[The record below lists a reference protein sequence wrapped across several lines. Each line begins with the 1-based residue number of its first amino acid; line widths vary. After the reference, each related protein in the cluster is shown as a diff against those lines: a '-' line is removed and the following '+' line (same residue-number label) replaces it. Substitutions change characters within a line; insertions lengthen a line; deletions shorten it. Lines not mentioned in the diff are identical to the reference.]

1 MTGLAPIGSDP
12 LGPLGVYVPQ
22 SAVGETWA
30 ALQAGQLF
38 PYLSIIVPM
47 GLLSAISSLQNL
59 ESAAAAGDTFKAKPS
74 LIANGLGTIGAA
86 LSGSPFPTSIYIGH
100 PALKSVGARAGYS
113 ALNGA
118 AVALMCASGTFAL
131 VAWAVPPDAGIA
143 IIVWIGLIIT
153 AQAFEVTPA
162 RHMAAVAVGM
172 VPALVA
178 WATLI
183 AKTALR
189 SAGFGAVSGMAL
201 SPALV
206 EAAHAQNFFLD
217 GGFALEQGFIYSAM
231 ILSAMTVLV
240 IENRFA
246 AAAAWSLS
254 AAVLSLLG
262 LMHSWQFTPGDTVV
276 NLPLLEALVGGHPTG
291 LVPAW
296 PYAVAYLLVSAMLLA
311 ARWLT
316 RPTTS

>member
-1 MTGLAPIGSDP
+1 MTGLAPIGADP
-12 LGPLGVYVPQ
+12 LGPLGVYYPE
-22 SAVGETWA
+22 SALGETWA

-59 ESAAAAGDTFKAKPS
+59 ESAAAAGDTFQAKPS
-74 LIANGLGTIGAA
+74 LVANGLGTVGAA
-86 LSGSPFPTSIYIGH
+86 LFGSPFPMSIYIGH
-100 PALKSVGARAGYS
+100 PALKAVGARAGYS

-118 AVALMCASGTFAL
+118 AVALMCLSGTFAL

-143 IIVWIGLIIT
+143 IIVWIGLVIT
-153 AQAFEVTPA
+153 AQAFEVTPT

-178 WATLI
+178 WTTLI

-189 SAGFGAVSGMAL
+189 SAGFGAVDGMAL

-206 EAAHAQNFFLD
+206 EAAHANNFFID

-231 ILSAMTVLV
+231 ILSAMTVL
-240 IENRFA
+240 IIDGRFVSA
-246 AAAAWSLS
+246 ALWSLS
-254 AAVLSLLG
+254 AASLSLVG

-276 NLPLLEALVGGHPTG
+276 SIPLLEALVNGRATA

-296 PYAVAYLLVSAMLLA
+296 EYALAYLLVAAMLVA

-316 RPTTS
+316 RAAKS